1 MYRNFSLNVVLKND
15 NYVCKKWITQWSR
28 NTLYSNRNLRK
39 QITHWLRF
47 NVWRWKTEYLL
58 LLVPVLFEFISI
70 CRMLDTICKYYQ
82 LSSMVNNA
90 WIVSL
95 YYAGIIG
102 LLKVVGTVSVV
113 GQYFI
118 LHTDK
123 ISYNYIIEELY
134 LLVVHM

>member
-1 MYRNFSLNVVLKND
+1 
-15 NYVCKKWITQWSR
+15 
-28 NTLYSNRNLRK
+28 
-39 QITHWLRF
+39 
-47 NVWRWKTEYLL
+47 
-58 LLVPVLFEFISI
+58 
-70 CRMLDTICKYYQ
+70 MLDTICKYYQ

-90 WIVSL
+90 WVVSL

-102 LLKVVGTVSVV
+102 LLKVVGTVSEV
-113 GQYFI
+113 GQDFI